1 MMKKNPARVSGKQG
15 KEADRDERGGWEL
28 PASFR
33 DLFFS
38 LPDAAALCDAHGR
51 ILQVNPALE
60 NIFGFTADELVGQQA
75 GRLQGGAGGEEP
87 GKWQDN
93 GNACSGADWGRS
105 SCRRGDGSV
114 FPAEVA
120 VIRIRDDQGD
130 VRGFV
135 HLFRDLS
142 GQREREKELL
152 EAQMRY
158 RLIADYTSDWEYWRD
173 ANGSFRYV
181 SPSCERITGY
191 PPAAFVERP
200 ALVHEIV
207 LPADRE
213 IWEGHCRDSMEEMK
227 RREVQFRIVR
237 RDGEVRWIEH
247 ACQPVVADSGKV
259 LGFRV
264 SNRDVT
270 RRKTIENEL
279 RQALEAVQSL
289 KEHLEAE
296 SLYLKE
302 EIALE
307 HDYTN
312 IIGNSNALQY
322 VLFKV
327 EQIAASDTTVLILG
341 ETGTGKEL
349 IARAIHSR
357 SARGG
362 RSLVKVDCAS
372 LPADLIESELFGHEK
387 GAFTGAHARHI
398 GRFELADGTSIFLDE
413 IGELPLELQA
423 KLLRVIQDGEF
434 ERVGGNRTIRVDV
447 RVIAATNRNLEEDVR
462 QGKFRMDLWYRLNVY
477 PLTVPSLRDRGEDI
491 PLLVNHFVNR
501 FAHKQGK
508 KINTVPRPVM
518 EALRKY
524 PWPGNIRE
532 LENVI
537 ERAVINT
544 TGTSLRLPEGLREVR
559 NGMNNEFKT
568 LRDMEREYIL
578 KVLDKT
584 GWKVSGA
591 NSAAEILGMDR
602 STLRARMKKLNIRK
616 P

>member
-1 MMKKNPARVSGKQG
+1 MPRKNPADSSGKQG
-15 KEADRDERGGWEL
+15 KEAARDERGGREL
-28 PASFR
+28 PVQFR

-38 LPDAAALCDAHGR
+38 LPDAAVLCDVQGR

-60 NIFGFTADELVGQQA
+60 NIFGFTAEVLVGQEA
-75 GRLQGGAGGEEP
+75 GRLLAGPAEEKQGEG
-87 GKWQDN
+87 Q
-93 GNACSGADWGRS
+93 GNTDAPFGPDWRRS

-120 VIRIRDDQGD
+120 VIRFRDDQGD

-135 HLFRDLS
+135 QMIRDLS
-142 GQREREKELL
+142 GERAREKELL
-152 EAQMRY
+152 EAQLRC

-173 ANGSFRYV
+173 VNGSFRYV

-191 PPAAFVERP
+191 PPSAFVNRQ

-237 RDGEVRWIEH
+237 RDGEIRWIEH
-247 ACQPVVADSGKV
+247 ACQPVVADNGKI

-264 SNRDVT
+264 SNRDIT

-279 RQALEAVQSL
+279 RMALEAVQSL

-327 EQIAASDTTVLILG
+327 EQIAPSDTTVLILG

-349 IARAIHSR
+349 IARAIHSS
-357 SARGG
+357 SARGA
-362 RSLVKVDCAS
+362 RSLVKVDCAA

-413 IGELPLELQA
+413 IGELPPELQA

-434 ERVGGNRTIRVDV
+434 ERVGGNRTIKVDV

-462 QGKFRMDLWYRLNVY
+462 QGRFRMDLWYRLNVF
-477 PLTVPSLRDRGEDI
+477 PLTVPPLRDRGEDI

-508 KINTVPRPVM
+508 KISTIPRPVM
-518 EALRKY
+518 EALQKY
-524 PWPGNIRE
+524 SWPGNVRE

-537 ERAVINT
+537 ERAVVNT
-544 TGTSLRLPEGLREVR
+544 TGSSLRLPDGLREVR
-559 NGMNNEFKT
+559 NGMNNEFRP

-602 STLRARMKKLNIRK
+602 STLRARMKKLGIRK